1 MMLGFVNFI
10 VGDIWVI
17 DYNVKERKEEK
28 RFWIDIEYF
37 NIDF

>member
-10 VGDIWVI
+10 AGDTRVI

-28 RFWIDIEYF
+28 RL
-37 NIDF
+37 